1 MKEESKAERVVA
13 LLKICID
20 ALRDAQNA
28 PDSPMNRYTSV
39 EERRELRRN
48 AKRLRKGQMLPVY
61 ENIHDGPQLA
71 DIYERTAARDE
82 AFDKAR
88 DKFRAA
94 ERELRQLTEEDDPEV
109 TTAIAQLV
117 TQMELEALV
126 GGPGSEAAHRL
137 GCLQLIGEVGRRG
150 HDLSRRQD
158 FHRTFIVPRLTSN
171 PLTQARWE
179 AAAAEVL
186 ESLPDGE
193 QVWTFP
199 AEENG
204 NGENRLILRIGIEP
218 VWWIAT
224 FERGNKVPSTVQL
237 MPGDKHFFV
246 SAAGAGYIIEAK
258 TRTLLERVGDD
269 VVSVGF
275 DEHRLRFVVNHD
287 DRVLE
292 GFGPF
297 GRRLW
302 KTDIGAGFRKLT
314 LHEHHGAGEAQRS
327 ADGEWSAFSVDLAT
341 GEVRWEGEA
350 AYHGTD

>member
-28 PDSPMNRYTSV
+28 PDSPMNWYTSV
-39 EERRELRRN
+39 EERREFRRN
-48 AKRLRKGQMLPVY
+48 AKRLRKGQMIPVY
-61 ENIHDGPQLA
+61 ENIHDGLQLA
-71 DIYERTAARDE
+71 DILERTVKRDD

-94 ERELRQLTEEDDPEV
+94 ERELRHLTEEDDPEV
-109 TTAIAQLV
+109 NNAIADLV
-117 TQMELEALV
+117 TQMTREAIE
-126 GGPGSEAAHRL
+126 GGPESEAAHRL

-186 ESLPDGE
+186 ESVPDGE
-193 QVWTFP
+193 PVLTFGDGQ
-199 AEENG
+199 NQ
-204 NGENRLILRIGIEP
+204 LILRIGVEP

-224 FERGNKVPSTVQL
+224 FERGTKVPSTVQL

-258 TRTLLERVGDD
+258 TRTLVEKVGDD

-302 KTDIGAGFRKLT
+302 KTDIGAGFRNLT
-314 LHEHHGAGEAQRS
+314 LHATHGAGEARQTP
-327 ADGEWSAFSVDLAT
+327 DGKWSGFSVDLAT
-341 GEVRWEGEA
+341 GEVRWEASSGER
-350 AYHGTD
+350 HE